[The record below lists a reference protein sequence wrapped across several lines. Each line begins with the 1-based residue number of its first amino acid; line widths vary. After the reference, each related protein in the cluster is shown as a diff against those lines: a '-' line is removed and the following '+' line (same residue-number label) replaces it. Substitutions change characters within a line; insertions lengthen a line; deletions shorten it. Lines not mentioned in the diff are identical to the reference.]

1 MERSFN
7 PVVYTTIFLV
17 ISGLYSG
24 DSSSIIS
31 FLSMI
36 ISLVVVVS
44 MCFMTT
50 YIILLKLTRFADV
63 P

>member
-1 MERSFN
+1 
-7 PVVYTTIFLV
+7 
-17 ISGLYSG
+17 
-24 DSSSIIS
+24 
-31 FLSMI
+31 MI